1 MAQCKR
7 THMYRITQMTSS
19 KRCLRSNPLGWLVAS
34 PALGGDAP
42 SSSDGP
48 AALAKDSAPMDARDR
63 LPAER
68 GEGGSVAASKN
79 ASSVS
84 PVLPAHAPIG
94 LGFRFLA

>member
-1 MAQCKR
+1 M
-7 THMYRITQMTSS
+7 
-19 KRCLRSNPLGWLVAS
+19 AS
-34 PALGGDAP
+34 PARGGEAP

-48 AALAKDSAPMDARDR
+48 AALTKDSAPMDARDR

-84 PVLPAHAPIG
+84 PVLPGFG
-94 LGFRFLA
+94 LCQI